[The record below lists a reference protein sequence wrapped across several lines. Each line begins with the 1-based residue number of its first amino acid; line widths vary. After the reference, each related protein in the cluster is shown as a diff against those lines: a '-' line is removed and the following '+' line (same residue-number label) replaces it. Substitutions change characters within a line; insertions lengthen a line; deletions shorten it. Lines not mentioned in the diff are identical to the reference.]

1 MAELRRVPRYAVALV
16 LLGGAMWVFSGV
28 VYGAQVAACSSC
40 ASVVLPPGVD
50 SSSYSAAALRNLAWD
65 DLYADMY
72 IATVGLLV
80 IAIGTSAFRR
90 GHRWAWYS
98 MVVFVLAAALT
109 SLLDQLSWGG
119 WHTFLFLGMVPLLG
133 VILSAKS
140 FFAGDPKP
148 DTLAR

>member
-1 MAELRRVPRYAVALV
+1 V
-16 LLGGAMWVFSGV
+16 
-28 VYGAQVAACSSC
+28 
-40 ASVVLPPGVD
+40 
-50 SSSYSAAALRNLAWD
+50 
-65 DLYADMY
+65 Y

-119 WHTFLFLGMVPLLG
+119 WYTFLFLGMVPLLG

>member
-16 LLGGAMWVFSGV
+16 LLGSAMWVFSGV
-28 VYGAQVAACSSC
+28 VSGAQVAACSSC

-65 DLYADMY
+65 DLYADVY

-80 IAIGTSAFRR
+80 ARAFSRPSR
-90 GHRWAWYS
+90 IRSRPYS
-98 MVVFVLAAALT
+98 KAVFVLAAALT
-109 SLLDQLSWGG
+109 SVLDQLSWGG
-119 WHTFLFLGMVPLLG
+119 WYTFLFLGMVPLLG

>member
-16 LLGGAMWVFSGV
+16 LLGGALWVFSGV
-28 VYGAQVAACSSC
+28 VYGAQVASCSSC

-50 SSSYSAAALRNLAWD
+50 SSSYSAAAMHNLAWD